1 MSTISRHK
9 MAKLPLRNLKVNFL
23 NEKISFKFL
32 KGKFDILCLLWETL
46 FLGRLGL
53 GRALWIKTLQIQ
65 RVSREKVTFLTRFL
79 MIFDDFCA

>member
-1 MSTISRHK
+1 
-9 MAKLPLRNLKVNFL
+9 MAKLPLRNLKVKFF

-65 RVSREKVTFLTRFL
+65 RVNQEKLAFLIIFS
-79 MIFDDFCA
+79 MIVDDF

>member
-1 MSTISRHK
+1 MFNRPKKSDSHSRHE
-9 MAKLPLRNLKVNFL
+9 MSKLPLRNLKVKFF

-32 KGKFDILCLLWETL
+32 KGNFDILCLLWEPL

-65 RVSREKVTFLTRFL
+65 RVNQEKVTFLT
-79 MIFDDFCA
+79 